1 MSLLLLQA
9 SVTPLLHIQYV
20 SHFNMSSLLHRPC
33 AARKAGHV
41 HWDYSKKSASYDIL
55 SSVLC
60 ELMLNMALAPS

>member
-41 HWDYSKKSASYDIL
+41 HWDYSKKSAPYHVYTVIGF
-55 SSVLC
+55 V
-60 ELMLNMALAPS
+60 